1 MTTCAVF
8 LIECLTLQKFSI
20 LRCRR
25 ASRRQCKDP
34 KAEPLYHFFTHL
46 LRSQMQ
52 NSAIAASPISISKT
66 QNDQINPIDSKLSP
80 LAAPLL
86 RII

>member
-1 MTTCAVF
+1 
-8 LIECLTLQKFSI
+8 
-20 LRCRR
+20 
-25 ASRRQCKDP
+25 
-34 KAEPLYHFFTHL
+34 
-46 LRSQMQ
+46 MQ

-66 QNDQINPIDSKLSP
+66 QNAQINPVDSKLSP